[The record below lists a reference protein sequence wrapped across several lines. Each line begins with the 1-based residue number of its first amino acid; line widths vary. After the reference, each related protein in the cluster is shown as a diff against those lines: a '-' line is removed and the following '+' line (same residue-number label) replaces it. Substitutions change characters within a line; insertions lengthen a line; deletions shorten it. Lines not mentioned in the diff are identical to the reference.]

1 MTGGSSMDNN
11 DLYSVLFQRKS
22 IRKYDLTLL
31 SDSTMAEIMNFVRSL
46 QPLDASIKTEMKFVS
61 QTEVQHNLLRIKAPH
76 YLVAFSENKPGYL
89 TNIGFM
95 LQQLDLFLAAK
106 GFGSCWQGIP
116 RPIHEVRAGSELEF
130 VIVMSFGMAREPLY
144 RNSMQEF
151 KRKPLAQISNT
162 IGLDDLLEPV
172 RLAPSATNS
181 QPWFFSGDNR
191 LLHAYC
197 AKTNFLKALI
207 YEKMNQVDMGIAL
220 YHLWL
225 AAQVSGKNAA
235 FSQNAGAKANPPDG
249 YYYICSVE
257 LG

>member
-1 MTGGSSMDNN
+1 MDNN
-11 DLYSVLFQRKS
+11 DLHSIVYQRKS
-22 IRKYDLTLL
+22 IRKYDLTPLA
-31 SDSTMAEIMNFVRSL
+31 DSTMAEIKEFVRSL
-46 QPLDASIKTEMKFVS
+46 RPLDATIKTAMKFVS
-61 QTEVQHNLLRIKAPH
+61 QTEVHHNLLRIKAPH
-76 YLVAFSENKPGYL
+76 YLVAFSENKAGYL

-106 GFGSCWQGIP
+106 GIGSCWQGIP
-116 RPIHEVRAGSELEF
+116 RPTNEVRASSELEF

-144 RNSMQEF
+144 RNSIQEF
-151 KRKPLAQISNT
+151 KRKPLDKISNIT
-162 IGLDDLLEPV
+162 GLNDLLEPV

-181 QPWFFSGDNR
+181 QPWFFTGDHH

-197 AKTNFLKALI
+197 VKTNFLKALI

-225 AAQVSGKNAA
+225 AAQTSGKNAT
-235 FSQNAGAKANPPDG
+235 FRQDAGAKANPPDG